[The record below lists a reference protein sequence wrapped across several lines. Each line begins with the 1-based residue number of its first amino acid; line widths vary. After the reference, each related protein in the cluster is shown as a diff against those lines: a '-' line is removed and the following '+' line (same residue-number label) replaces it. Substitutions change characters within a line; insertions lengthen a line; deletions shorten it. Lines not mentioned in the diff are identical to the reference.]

1 MKNLSYIISIIFLL
15 CALGFVSY
23 KTYVKVPDD
32 SKEKA
37 LRDSINYLQKR
48 IDSSLV
54 RQEQLELAYDSVC
67 RLEPEIKYKT
77 REKIK
82 FILTTA
88 TPSEL
93 DSIIRATISKRKTP
107 RYN

>member
-1 MKNLSYIISIIFLL
+1 MKNYINILFIASLIGLIIYLSYKIKSNP
-15 CALGFVSY
+15 VDDNRE
-23 KTYVKVPDD
+23 KT
-32 SKEKA
+32 
-37 LRDSINYLQKR
+37 LRDSIAYLQKR
-48 IDSSLV
+48 IDSSHI
-54 RQEQLELAYDSVC
+54 RQQELELAYDSVC
-67 RLEPEIKYKT
+67 RLEPQIKYKT

-88 TPSEL
+88 TPTEL